1 MLIGNI
7 LHSCSNERVAE
18 AAVASIGG
26 DFSAHVHGLARR
38 CDLPV
43 GTLTGHLVRRFA
55 EHAAERDWRHVS
67 AAIEGD
73 DLPVLRGLQ
82 AIVDSVLRNP
92 GTPVY
97 LANLASE
104 AGDGPPVWTIRP
116 DMRIGVPETV

>member
-7 LHSCSNERVAE
+7 LHACSNDRVAE

-26 DFSAHVHGLARR
+26 EFSARVHGLARR

-55 EHAAERDWRHVS
+55 VHAAERDWRHVS
-67 AAIEGD
+67 AVIEGD

-82 AIVDSVLRNP
+82 AIVDSVLRSP
-92 GTPVY
+92 GTSIY

-104 AGDGPPVWTIRP
+104 AGDLLPVWTVSP
-116 DMRIGVPETV
+116 DMRIGAVETA